1 MKVKDTAKVAA
12 ATFAIGMIAGVAGEM
27 YMANSGK
34 MRNARKKAN
43 KAMRAV
49 GNIVEDVKDI
59 IG

>member
-1 MKVKDTAKVAA
+1 
-12 ATFAIGMIAGVAGEM
+12 MIAGVAGEM